1 MLSEAPVSVIQ
12 LARLHCYLN
21 GVFWLVDVAA
31 SEADRKRIQL
41 AREGWCITHI
51 EWV

>member
-1 MLSEAPVSVIQ
+1 MIQ

-31 SEADRKRIQL
+31 GKVEERRAEL